1 MMTGDLMLNLSR
13 TQQSSGLLPK
23 YQKKVDS
30 LRYNNHHTTIHH
42 HHNHHNHHHH
52 NSVPSSP
59 NEMGHHRAYKCSGSN
74 SASTSP
80 VGISKRESGQSL
92 GTGGVHIDSN
102 KSNAT
107 SAAAAAT
114 AAAASFGY
122 SSGFVRTSRSEDHLQ
137 FQKDPSMSAVDID
150 IDDDVTSSLNTLL
163 DTRPDSG
170 QGLSSERIVWT
181 YNAPVS
187 SPSASERTS
196 CCQNGGSSR
205 SSSSS
210 SGSSME
216 GTSPQRSLSPASPTS
231 VSSSVMSSNS
241 GSRRFPPGQS
251 ATATTV
257 AGIGAIVTSTM
268 SSIGDGVASAI
279 TGHHPANGDLSQSE
293 AISNMSSPD
302 YNDEETMDILSARDI
317 MMVSDPSDSDS
328 TILASEPPQR
338 RRKTAASGYPPGQ
351 DTNEHRIVIQVK
363 GPEKDSAPRNTSPR
377 QPRCRGNPVNVELM
391 TAQSL
396 PATQNLQRTSTGINS
411 GMVVPENVGYQV
423 VGVHYLNIFKVLH
436 IIFF

>member
-1 MMTGDLMLNLSR
+1 MLNLSR
-13 TQQSSGLLPK
+13 TQQSSSLLPK
-23 YQKKVDS
+23 HQKKVDS
-30 LRYNNHHTTIHH
+30 LRYNNHHTHH

-52 NSVPSSP
+52 NSVPTSP
-59 NEMGHHRAYKCSGSN
+59 NEMLGHHRAYKCTGSN

-80 VGISKRESGQSL
+80 VGISKRESGQCPGQSDNSKQN
-92 GTGGVHIDSN
+92 T
-102 KSNAT
+102 
-107 SAAAAAT
+107 
-114 AAAASFGY
+114 ASFGY

-196 CCQNGGSSR
+196 CCQNGSSSQ

-210 SGSSME
+210 SSTE
-216 GTSPQRSLSPASPTS
+216 GTSPQRSLSPTSPTS

-241 GSRRFPPGQS
+241 GSRRFPPPVPTGTTPS
-251 ATATTV
+251 AL
-257 AGIGAIVTSTM
+257 GPS
-268 SSIGDGVASAI
+268 GDGTASSAS
-279 TGHHPANGDLSQSE
+279 GLHPTNGDLSQSE

-338 RRKTAASGYPPGQ
+338 RLKAAAAATVQQTSNVYASAQ
-351 DTNEHRIVIQVK
+351 ENTEHRIVIQVK
-363 GPEKDSAPRNTSPR
+363 GPDKDIAVARNTSPR
-377 QPRCRGNPVNVELM
+377 QNRRRGNLGNPELVATS
-391 TAQSL
+391 TAQ
-396 PATQNLQRTSTGINS
+396 NIVQRPPSNNTAGNVT
-411 GMVVPENVGYQV
+411 PEFVGYQV
-423 VGVHYLNIFKVLH
+423 RNLTFIWIFRFFLRISHRRNIENFRTPLENL
-436 IIFF
+436 IFWKN

>member
-1 MMTGDLMLNLSR
+1 MTGDLMLNLSR

-23 YQKKVDS
+23 HQKKVDS
-30 LRYNNHHTTIHH
+30 LRYNNHHTHH

-52 NSVPSSP
+52 NSVPTSP
-59 NEMGHHRAYKCSGSN
+59 NEMLGHHRAYKCTGSN

-80 VGISKRESGQSL
+80 VGISKRESGQCPGQS
-92 GTGGVHIDSN
+92 D
-102 KSNAT
+102 T
-107 SAAAAAT
+107 SKQS
-114 AAAASFGY
+114 AASFGY

-196 CCQNGGSSR
+196 CCQNGSSSQST

-210 SGSSME
+210 TE
-216 GTSPQRSLSPASPTS
+216 GTSPQRSLSPTSPTS

-241 GSRRFPPGQS
+241 GSRRFPPPVPTGAS
-251 ATATTV
+251 AA
-257 AGIGAIVTSTM
+257 ALGPS
-268 SSIGDGVASAI
+268 GDGTTSSAS
-279 TGHHPANGDLSQSE
+279 GLHPTNGDLSQSE

-338 RRKTAASGYPPGQ
+338 RLKAAAAAAAAAAASSSSSASVPAAAPTSNAYTPAQ
-351 DTNEHRIVIQVK
+351 ENSEHRIVIQVK
-363 GPEKDSAPRNTSPR
+363 GPDKDVAAAARNTSPR
-377 QPRCRGNPVNVELM
+377 QNRRRGNLGNPELVPTS
-391 TAQSL
+391 TAQN
-396 PATQNLQRTSTGINS
+396 TVQRPTGNNTA
-411 GMVVPENVGYQV
+411 GNVTPEFVGYQV
-423 VGVHYLNIFKVLH
+423 RWRLLLSDFISFRCLS
-436 IIFF
+436 

>member
-1 MMTGDLMLNLSR
+1 MTGDLMLNLSR

-30 LRYNNHHTTIHH
+30 LRYNNHHIYH

-52 NSVPSSP
+52 NSVPTSP
-59 NEMGHHRAYKCSGSN
+59 NEMLSHRMHKGGSGAGSN

-80 VGISKRESGQSL
+80 VGINSRREPGLQ
-92 GTGGVHIDSN
+92 GNGPPGEG
-102 KSNAT
+102 KSN
-107 SAAAAAT
+107 SN
-114 AAAASFGY
+114 FGY
-122 SSGFVRTSRSEDHLQ
+122 SSSFVRTSRSEDHLQ

-170 QGLSSERIVWT
+170 QGISSERIVWT

-196 CCQNGGSSR
+196 CCQNGSSSQSSSSSR
-205 SSSSS
+205 SST
-210 SGSSME
+210 E

-241 GSRRFPPGQS
+241 GSRRFPLP
-251 ATATTV
+251 ATAASGLPLGPGGDATGTT
-257 AGIGAIVTSTM
+257 S
-268 SSIGDGVASAI
+268 ASASVSAP
-279 TGHHPANGDLSQSE
+279 TLGGNVSGSAGGSFHPTNGDLSQSE

-338 RRKTAASGYPPGQ
+338 RLKSNNYNTNNQ
-351 DTNEHRIVIQVK
+351 DGSEHRIVIQVK
-363 GPEKDSAPRNTSPR
+363 GPDKEQNQPNRNSPR
-377 QPRCRGNPVNVELM
+377 QSRRRGNN
-391 TAQSL
+391 
-396 PATQNLQRTSTGINS
+396 NTGITNS
-411 GMVVPENVGYQV
+411 ELVPPTQSTQRSQSVASSGNVTPEFVGYQV
-423 VGVHYLNIFKVLH
+423 FIRYDKLFYFISL
-436 IIFF
+436 FFFSIPCNYV

>member
-23 YQKKVDS
+23 HQKKVDS
-30 LRYNNHHTTIHH
+30 LRYNNHHTHH

-52 NSVPSSP
+52 NSVPTSP
-59 NEMGHHRAYKCSGSN
+59 NEMLGHHRGYKCTGSN

-80 VGISKRESGQSL
+80 VGISKRESGQC
-92 GTGGVHIDSN
+92 GGPGQSD
-102 KSNAT
+102 T
-107 SAAAAAT
+107 SKQS
-114 AAAASFGY
+114 AASFGY

-196 CCQNGGSSR
+196 CCQNGSSSQSTA

-210 SGSSME
+210 TE
-216 GTSPQRSLSPASPTS
+216 GTSPQRSLSPTSPTS

-241 GSRRFPPGQS
+241 GSRRFPPPVPTGAS
-251 ATATTV
+251 AA
-257 AGIGAIVTSTM
+257 ALGPS
-268 SSIGDGVASAI
+268 GDGTTTSSAS
-279 TGHHPANGDLSQSE
+279 GLHPTNGDLSQSE

-338 RRKTAASGYPPGQ
+338 RLKAAAASSSSSSVLPSSAANTAYTPAQ
-351 DTNEHRIVIQVK
+351 ENSEHRIVIQVK
-363 GPEKDSAPRNTSPR
+363 GPDKDVAVARNTSPR
-377 QPRCRGNPVNVELM
+377 QNRRVRGNPELVPTS
-391 TAQSL
+391 TAQS
-396 PATQNLQRTSTGINS
+396 TVQRPTGNNTA
-411 GMVVPENVGYQV
+411 GNVTPEFVGYQV
-423 VGVHYLNIFKVLH
+423 RPLFFFFFIHFPRLSLLSTLRNIYSFC
-436 IIFF
+436 